1 MRSLQVDSC
10 KKQLKTSFAVCL
22 NVKGWH
28 SWQVLYVQSL
38 VVKSAGYNLKS
49 EIAWLQTV
57 CKNMLRCNFIKI
69 GSLYKSA
76 LAIPYVNI
84 NSHQIDFSLI
94 LQDIVSNTLM
104 NLVVLDHK
112 IHKFSITFVGPI
124 LDSKS
129 NLLKLNILGL
139 WDLIIIR
146 Y

>member
-1 MRSLQVDSC
+1 MRSLQVDSY
-10 KKQLKTSFAVCL
+10 KMELKTSFAVLL
-22 NVKGWH
+22 NVNRWH

-38 VVKSAGYNLKS
+38 VVNSAGYNLKS
-49 EIAWLQTV
+49 EMAWLTV
-57 CKNMLRCNFIKI
+57 CKNMFRCNFIQI
-69 GSLYKSA
+69 DSLYKSA